1 MVSQSPPEQQRVRM
15 LEIEN
20 RQLREDNLLLKK
32 ASTFF
37 CQTPKMKENLVS
49 TWQQKWGKS
58 RSV

>member
-37 CQTPKMKENLVS
+37 CQTPKMKVKLVS
-49 TWQQKWGKS
+49 TWQQ
-58 RSV
+58 